1 MVNNMTDLT
10 FDVAGQIE
18 IDGKIVP
25 NTGDLFTVK
34 VRGKLL
40 TSGCQDRVLIDQI
53 GEANVLSQI
62 DGTNLLKHLPESDIA
77 EILASRFPDGAD
89 MRDLIETLERLI

>member
-1 MVNNMTDLT
+1 MTELT

-18 IDGKIVP
+18 VDGKIVP

-53 GEANVLSQI
+53 GEANVLAQI

-77 EILASRFPDGAD
+77 EILASRFPKEKD
-89 MRDLIETLERLI
+89 MRYLIEALEFLV